1 MSWKDR
7 SRISVSPMRRI
18 FSEFYSIFKDTPI
31 HEDIKALHEK
41 GDYKRAY
48 DVLCNAIESGSRL
61 SKVPDIYILLA
72 ELELTVNED
81 PHKALEA
88 LDKAQQMGCTL
99 IAYYYLRRAEALW
112 GIGEIQT
119 ALQCF
124 EKSVEADPCAFYR
137 SNLGRAL
144 SYLDDARAQ
153 SVWQEVLDDDPENSL
168 AHAYLAS
175 YAAKSGD
182 RDKATLMAKKADK
195 LASSKEDILNVAELY
210 HEWKEFQTAIKK
222 YLEVMKLTKLRSR
235 RGLLYARIADCYLS
249 MGQISLARKNLKRAL
264 KYRPDDEYVKE
275 IQQEYEEKS
284 AK

>member
-7 SRISVSPMRRI
+7 SKISVGPMRRI
-18 FSEFYSIFKDTPI
+18 FSELYSIFKDTPI
-31 HEDIKALHEK
+31 YEEIKALQEK

-61 SKVPDIYILLA
+61 SKFADIYILLA
-72 ELELTVNED
+72 ELELLVNQD

-88 LDKAQQMGCTL
+88 LDKAQEMGCTQ

-124 EKSVEADPCAFYR
+124 EKSVEAEPCAFYR
-137 SNLGRAL
+137 SNLARAL
-144 SYLDDARAQ
+144 SSLGDARAR
-153 SVWQEVLDDDPENSL
+153 SVWQEVLEKEPENSL
-168 AHAYLAS
+168 AHTHLAFE
-175 YAAKSGD
+175 AAESGD
-182 RDKATLMAKKADK
+182 RDKAIVMAKKADK
-195 LASSKEDILNVAELY
+195 LASSEVDIINVAALY
-210 HEWKEFQTAIKK
+210 QEMGEFQTAIKK
-222 YLEVMKLTKLRSR
+222 YLEVIKLIKFLPN
-235 RGLLYARIADCYLS
+235 RGWVYARIADSYLS
-249 MGQISLARKNLKRAL
+249 MGQTGLARKYLKRAL

-275 IQQEYEEKS
+275 IQREYEEKS